1 MRYNEQ
7 FIVETLHLIGVI
19 FFYVSYRGQKA
30 LQINIYIY
38 IYCKKACGC
47 LRMERRILSFNLCRF
62 HLHIV
67 NQLMLQKHKDFF
79 FFFFNK
85 RKPIK

>member
-30 LQINIYIY
+30 LQINMYIYIY
-38 IYCKKACGC
+38 I
-47 LRMERRILSFNLCRF
+47 
-62 HLHIV
+62 
-67 NQLMLQKHKDFF
+67 LQKSLWLFAYGKKNIIIQSVQISFAYREPTYVT
-79 FFFFNK
+79 K
-85 RKPIK
+85 T

>member
-30 LQINIYIY
+30 LQINIYIA
-38 IYCKKACGC
+38 KKLVVVCVWKEEYYHSICA
-47 LRMERRILSFNLCRF
+47 
-62 HLHIV
+62 
-67 NQLMLQKHKDFF
+67 DF
-79 FFFFNK
+79 
-85 RKPIK
+85 ICIS

>member
-19 FFYVSYRGQKA
+19 FFYVSYRGQTA

-38 IYCKKACGC
+38 IAKKLVVVCVWKEEYYHSICA
-47 LRMERRILSFNLCRF
+47 
-62 HLHIV
+62 
-67 NQLMLQKHKDFF
+67 DF
-79 FFFFNK
+79 
-85 RKPIK
+85 ICIS

>member
-19 FFYVSYRGQKA
+19 FFFYVSYRGQKA

-38 IYCKKACGC
+38 IY
-47 LRMERRILSFNLCRF
+47 I
-62 HLHIV
+62 
-67 NQLMLQKHKDFF
+67 LQKSLWLFAYGKKNIIIQSVQISFAYREPTYVT
-79 FFFFNK
+79 K
-85 RKPIK
+85 T

>member
-38 IYCKKACGC
+38 IAKKLVVVCVWKEEYYHSICADFIC
-47 LRMERRILSFNLCRF
+47 IL
-62 HLHIV
+62 
-67 NQLMLQKHKDFF
+67 
-79 FFFFNK
+79 
-85 RKPIK
+85 

>member
-7 FIVETLHLIGVI
+7 FIVETLHLIGLI

-38 IYCKKACGC
+38 CKKACGG

-62 HLHIV
+62 HLHIL
-67 NQLMLQKHKDFF
+67 NQL
-79 FFFFNK
+79 FFFNK

>member
-19 FFYVSYRGQKA
+19 FFMYHIEGKKLYR
-30 LQINIYIY
+30 LIY
-38 IYCKKACGC
+38 IYCKKACGG

-67 NQLMLQKHKDFF
+67 NQLMLLKHEDFF
-79 FFFFNK
+79 FFFFLNK

>member
-38 IYCKKACGC
+38 CKKACGC

-67 NQLMLQKHKDFF
+67 NQLMLLKHKDFF
-79 FFFFNK
+79 FFFK
-85 RKPIK
+85 

>member
-38 IYCKKACGC
+38 IYIAKKLVVVC
-47 LRMERRILSFNLCRF
+47 
-62 HLHIV
+62 V
-67 NQLMLQKHKDFF
+67 
-79 FFFFNK
+79 
-85 RKPIK
+85 

>member
-7 FIVETLHLIGVI
+7 FIVETLHLIGLI

-38 IYCKKACGC
+38 I
-47 LRMERRILSFNLCRF
+47 
-62 HLHIV
+62 
-67 NQLMLQKHKDFF
+67 LQKSLWLFAYGKKNIIIQSVQISFAYREPTYVT
-79 FFFFNK
+79 K
-85 RKPIK
+85 T

>member
-38 IYCKKACGC
+38 IY
-47 LRMERRILSFNLCRF
+47 I
-62 HLHIV
+62 
-67 NQLMLQKHKDFF
+67 LQKSLWLFAYGKKNIIIQSVQISFAYREPTYVT
-79 FFFFNK
+79 K
-85 RKPIK
+85 T

>member
-38 IYCKKACGC
+38 IAKKLVVVCVWKEEYYHSICA
-47 LRMERRILSFNLCRF
+47 
-62 HLHIV
+62 
-67 NQLMLQKHKDFF
+67 DF
-79 FFFFNK
+79 
-85 RKPIK
+85 ICIS

>member
-38 IYCKKACGC
+38 IYIAKKLVVVCVWKEEYYHSICA
-47 LRMERRILSFNLCRF
+47 
-62 HLHIV
+62 
-67 NQLMLQKHKDFF
+67 DF
-79 FFFFNK
+79 
-85 RKPIK
+85 ICIS